1 MSVSFTEFQPDLKDG
16 PLVALRVS
24 VDSCQTETPEHTH
37 ESGQLILA
45 LKGAVTCQVP
55 GYIWIVPPG
64 CAVWIPG
71 GIRHN
76 SRMTANASVC
86 FVFVKRDVAR
96 LPEHPCTIEISPM
109 VREII
114 LHLAATEQTPSLVDH
129 NQLQLKQVLL
139 GQLEIMQLT
148 TFRLPMPTSSKLKII
163 MDALVINPAERST
176 LSDWASRVA
185 MSERTLARLINR
197 ETGMTFGR
205 WRQQLHLLVAL
216 RFLAEGT
223 SVQNVSESLGYG
235 SVTAFITM
243 FKKALGTTPS
253 RYLEASGRGKH
264 LVQQSL
270 LQP

>member
-1 MSVSFTEFQPDLKDG
+1 
-16 PLVALRVS
+16 
-24 VDSCQTETPEHTH
+24 
-37 ESGQLILA
+37 
-45 LKGAVTCQVP
+45 
-55 GYIWIVPPG
+55 
-64 CAVWIPG
+64 
-71 GIRHN
+71 
-76 SRMTANASVC
+76 
-86 FVFVKRDVAR
+86 VAR

-163 MDALVINPAERST
+163 MDALVITPAERST